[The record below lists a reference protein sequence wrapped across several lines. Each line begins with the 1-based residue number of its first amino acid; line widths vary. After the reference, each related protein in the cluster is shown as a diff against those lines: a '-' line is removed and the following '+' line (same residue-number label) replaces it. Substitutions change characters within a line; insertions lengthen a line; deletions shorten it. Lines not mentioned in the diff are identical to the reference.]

1 MPKIHQLTTD
11 VIAQIAAG
19 EVIERPSFAVKELLE
34 NALDAGAKNIIIEL
48 KDGGV
53 KEIKITDDGEG
64 IEKEDLKLALLPHS
78 TSKIT
83 DLLSLQ
89 TVQSLGFR
97 GEALSSISAISHVT
111 LRSRVKGETQGFMI
125 ESEYGKLSE
134 ITLTGMPE
142 GTQIIVQNLFHTLPA
157 RKKFLRSTSTE
168 VRLITE
174 IVSSYALLHPDIRIF
189 LKHNDRV
196 ILDVPAE
203 TRETRLLTILGS
215 DMANNV
221 FSFTFEDSYLT
232 GRGFLGHP
240 QIASKYPKYFLYVNK
255 RAVQDKMILAAVKES
270 YQTLLEKTQSPFF
283 VLDLTILPE
292 MLDVNIH
299 PRKEHVAILNPI
311 NLYNLISKE
320 VKSSLA
326 ENNLTFQNLTWKTKR
341 LSLTQTSLGK
351 LLKRELVASDSDVL
365 GKVDTTSLIQFH
377 RLFILSQSANGL
389 IIIDQH
395 AAHERVLFEKYTSH
409 LAKKNSSKKVVLT
422 QPLILLLS
430 LNQSQILDEFN
441 NLFNDIGYEIEHFHE
456 LTYQI
461 RTVPDMLIDFDHKNH
476 LVSFIEDLAEKG
488 TLSSNSDQTHTML
501 SFLACKSAVKAG
513 DKLTQKQ
520 MKDLITQLEKT
531 EHNATCPHGRPT
543 RILISLEELYSMF
556 KRR

>member
-1 MPKIHQLTTD
+1 MPKIHLLNPD
-11 VIAQIAAG
+11 VISQISAG

-34 NALDAGAKNIIIEL
+34 NALDADAKNIIIEL

-142 GTQIIVQNLFHTLPA
+142 GTQVIVQNLFHTLPA
-157 RKKFLRSTSTE
+157 RKKFLRSTNTE

-174 IVSSYALLHPDIRIF
+174 IVSSYALLHPDVRIF

-196 ILDVPAE
+196 ILDIPIE
-203 TRETRLLTILGS
+203 TSETRLPNILGS
-215 DMANNV
+215 DISNNL
-221 FSFTFEDSYLT
+221 FPFRFEDSYLT
-232 GRGFLGHP
+232 GHGFLGHP
-240 QIASKYPKYFLYVNK
+240 QIATKYPKYFLFINK
-255 RAVQDKMILAAVKES
+255 RVVQDKMILSAVKES
-270 YQTLLEKTQSPFF
+270 YQTLIEKTQSPFF

-311 NLYNLISKE
+311 NLYNLLTKE
-320 VKSSLA
+320 AKSSLA
-326 ENNLTFQNLTWKTKR
+326 DNNLTFQNLTWKKKYVP
-341 LSLTQTSLGK
+341 LTQTSLGK
-351 LLKRELVASDSDVL
+351 LLKDELTTDEGDVL
-365 GKVDTTSLIQFH
+365 GKIDTTNLMQSH
-377 RLFILSQSANGL
+377 RLFIVCQSATGL
-389 IIIDQH
+389 VIIDQH
-395 AAHERVLFEKYTSH
+395 AAHERILFEKYTS
-409 LAKKNSSKKVVLT
+409 LLTKKKSNAQIILKEPITLELSLT
-422 QPLILLLS
+422 Q
-430 LNQSQILDEFN
+430 SQVLEEFTSVLK
-441 NLFNDIGYEIEHFHE
+441 NLGYIIEHFHE

-461 RTVPDMLIDFDHKNH
+461 RSVPQLLKDFDHTR
-476 LVSFIEDLAEKG
+476 LIASFLEDLEERGIIGEYSSQEK
-488 TLSSNSDQTHTML
+488 TML
-501 SFLACKSAVKAG
+501 AFLACKSAVKAG
-513 DKLTQKQ
+513 DVLDQKQ

-531 EHNATCPHGRPT
+531 EDNATCPHGRPT
-543 RILISLEELYSMF
+543 RILISLGELYSMF
-556 KRR
+556 KR